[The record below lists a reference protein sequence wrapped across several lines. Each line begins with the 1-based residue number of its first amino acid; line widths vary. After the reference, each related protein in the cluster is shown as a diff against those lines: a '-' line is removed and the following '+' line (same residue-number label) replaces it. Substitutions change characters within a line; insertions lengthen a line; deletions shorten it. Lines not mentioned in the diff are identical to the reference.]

1 MNLQSNLRKAPK
13 MSARVLHPGSN
24 KQSVPLALAIFH
36 ETTSAAITSYF
47 PNCKDASDFLKV
59 FNTWWIITNS
69 KSKFNTNN
77 RIGNAAIL
85 GDNKPDFLKSLAD
98 WLEKWK
104 DEALPNC
111 ERFTLTGRTCSVLKR
126 TLRCTASLIED
137 LLSEGYTYVLT
148 SRFQSDPLERRFS
161 QYRQMSG
168 GRFLVGLR
176 EVNSSEKILKIK
188 SLLKE
193 EINFWEEDLHL
204 EKNESSNVE
213 RLTAVIKERSIDMDS
228 VKLAPESREVAI
240 YIAGLV
246 VKKFIENFKKCGNCD
261 MVGTINEDADDHA
274 YLVTLNRGVLI
285 VRRIVLFK
293 NVFRFF

>member
-1 MNLQSNLRKAPK
+1 MYKGIVGFMIVGLLESIPYIIKSLPEVKIEGGWLKEEIVKAIELLHSIGFKVRCVVADNHSTNVSAYSKILTSNGCDIDDLAVILKDGSKVYLFYDSVHLMKNIRNNLLNCKRFIFPAFRFSGFIDDISCGAGEISWKLLHDVYEKDMNLQSNLRKAPK

-111 ERFTLTGRTCSVLKR
+111 ERFTLTGRTCSALKR
-126 TLRCTASLIED
+126 TLCC
-137 LLSEGYTYVLT
+137 LLV
-148 SRFQSDPLERRFS
+148 
-161 QYRQMSG
+161 
-168 GRFLVGLR
+168 
-176 EVNSSEKILKIK
+176 
-188 SLLKE
+188 
-193 EINFWEEDLHL
+193 
-204 EKNESSNVE
+204 
-213 RLTAVIKERSIDMDS
+213 
-228 VKLAPESREVAI
+228 
-240 YIAGLV
+240 
-246 VKKFIENFKKCGNCD
+246 
-261 MVGTINEDADDHA
+261 
-274 YLVTLNRGVLI
+274 
-285 VRRIVLFK
+285 
-293 NVFRFF
+293 